1 MRRPQQLPLDLPARS
16 SMARDDL
23 MVGSANALAV
33 EAIDSWPDWPHPLVM
48 ISGPPG
54 SGKTHLAS
62 AWCELSGATVWPDD
76 AFDPAAAR
84 GSFAA
89 LVEDIDRANFDE
101 PALFALLNA
110 ARLGGGTVL
119 LTSRLP
125 AGALDMKLPDLR
137 SRLRA
142 ATAVE
147 LRAPDET
154 LLVGVVMKVAADR
167 QIELDPRVV
176 EFALP
181 RMERSFEAASD
192 FVRRLDQAS
201 LAGKLRIG
209 RTLAQRV
216 LEEMALETNRAS

>member
-33 EAIDSWPDWPHPLVM
+33 EAIDRWPDWPHPVVL

-62 AWCELSGATVWPDD
+62 AWREMSGATVWPDD
-76 AFDPAAAR
+76 AFDPAASR
-84 GSFAA
+84 PPFAA
-89 LVEDIDRANFDE
+89 LVEDIDRKNHDE

-125 AGALDMKLPDLR
+125 AGALDVKLPDLR

-147 LRAPDET
+147 LRAPDES
-154 LLVGVVMKVAADR
+154 LLVGVIMKVAADR

-209 RTLAQRV
+209 RSLAQRI

>member
-1 MRRPQQLPLDLPARS
+1 M
-16 SMARDDL
+16 
-23 MVGSANALAV
+23 
-33 EAIDSWPDWPHPLVM
+33 
-48 ISGPPG
+48 
-54 SGKTHLAS
+54 
-62 AWCELSGATVWPDD
+62 
-76 AFDPAAAR
+76 
-84 GSFAA
+84 
-89 LVEDIDRANFDE
+89 VEDIDRKNHDE

-125 AGALDMKLPDLR
+125 AGALDVKLPDLR

-147 LRAPDET
+147 LRAPDES
-154 LLVGVVMKVAADR
+154 LLVGVIMKVAADR

-209 RTLAQRV
+209 RSLAQRI